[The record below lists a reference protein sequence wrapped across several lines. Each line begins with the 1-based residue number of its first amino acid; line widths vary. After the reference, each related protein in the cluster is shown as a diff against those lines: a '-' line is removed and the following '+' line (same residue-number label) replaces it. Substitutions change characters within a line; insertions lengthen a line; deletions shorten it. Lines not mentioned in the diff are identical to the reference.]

1 MITKTFSQ
9 FDYYMQRQRY
19 VYRKLEETLLF
30 QTDDLGKQ
38 DNIFKIYIHIHDFKP
53 VFCRVIW
60 IRGCQFRLLMFH
72 FFHVRRAAI
81 SNFFYSHDKTRCKR
95 GHITHPSINSLYIDQ
110 TSFMES
116 NTKYNYGVLM
126 MVVSNI

>member
-81 SNFFYSHDKTRCKR
+81 SNFFTHMIKPDAKEATSLTRA
-95 GHITHPSINSLYIDQ
+95 SIASTWIKSALRSQIQNII
-110 TSFMES
+110 
-116 NTKYNYGVLM
+116 
-126 MVVSNI
+126 MVF